1 MRKIAIER
9 EEDSSIEAGLEWQ
22 HYVRPNKQTNKQTD
36 TVENI
41 TFKVEYSLQVCK
53 IMISVHWLL

>member
-9 EEDSSIEAGLEWQ
+9 EEDSSIEAGIEWQ
-22 HYVRPNKQTNKQTD
+22 RTNKQTNKQTD